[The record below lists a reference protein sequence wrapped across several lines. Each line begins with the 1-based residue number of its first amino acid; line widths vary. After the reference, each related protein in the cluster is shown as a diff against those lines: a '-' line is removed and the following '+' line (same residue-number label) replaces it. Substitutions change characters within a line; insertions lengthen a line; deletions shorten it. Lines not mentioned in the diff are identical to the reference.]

1 MALCEGWS
9 ACFKFDF
16 IAEQSDSTSY
26 VSITSTPLLLSTDT
40 VTNGSPSHSTS
51 QMKQV
56 KRSRATIACTHCEI
70 AQHHAT
76 QSASVSRL
84 YMGGNASRVRANSTG
99 SLFMQRVSSKA
110 YGSKPVQSKI
120 ATNMSIEAPS
130 AIEDNQNKRPFYGTT
145 AFTKLPPTPDQTAQT
160 TPAQEQLVWAGT
172 TGDCAKSPS
181 PIPVARGR
189 VPVNESGKRRH
200 FRKLKRL
207 WAGIH
212 RMSCRV

>member
-1 MALCEGWS
+1 VALCEGWS

-110 YGSKPVQSKI
+110 NGSGPVQSKT

-130 AIEDNQNKRPFYGTT
+130 AIKHSQNKKSLHGTT
-145 AFTKLPPTPDQTAQT
+145 AVTKLPPPINQAAEIAPD
-160 TPAQEQLVWAGT
+160 QEQLLWAGV
-172 TGDCAKSPS
+172 TGDCAKTPS

-189 VPVNESGKRRH
+189 VPAREGGKKRH

-207 WAGIH
+207 WAGIN
-212 RMSCRV
+212 RMTCRV